1 MPHLIFVLFTALVI
15 SAAMAAVENRAP
27 RARLYVALRMFL
39 WFCVSVVGGSWLMR
53 LIHG

>member
-15 SAAMAAVENRAP
+15 SVAMAAVAP
-27 RARLYVALRMFL
+27 RQRIYVALRTFV
-39 WFCVSVVGGSWLMR
+39 WCFVAVVGGSWVMR